1 MRVFVCCVN
10 DCQNKSLKGW
20 ESRSVGEGL
29 LCKQDDM
36 GLFPRDC
43 IKKLSTAACAMYRL
57 CMYTITLVLGR
68 KKQEGPW
75 GLLAETGLAETGCT
89 SNNRRGGWAGK
100 WLSLVKEPAAK
111 AWQPEFDPWNPYKG
125 GRREPPPQRGP
136 LTSTVLYGMTAP
148 PTTHQ

>member
-1 MRVFVCCVN
+1 MKNRNTIDLEAGDLAVMSMSKNTDVTPERESVCSCVN
-10 DCQNKSLKGW
+10 DCQNESLKGW
-20 ESRSVGEGL
+20 ESGSVGEGL

-43 IKKLSTAACAMYRL
+43 IKKLSTAAYAMYRL

-89 SNNRRGGWAGK
+89 SNKRGVG
-100 WLSLVKEPAAK
+100 
-111 AWQPEFDPWNPYKG
+111 Q
-125 GRREPPPQRGP
+125 
-136 LTSTVLYGMTAP
+136 
-148 PTTHQ
+148 